1 MSNLNGI
8 SDVLFGNKFLVP
20 GYQRSYSWR
29 VSTEGKE
36 KEVNQFLADLKDFIK
51 DSKLSNYY
59 FGHFILKKQENGRFD
74 IVDGQQR
81 LTTITIFLSAA
92 LERVKG
98 FDLSNGIYGSL
109 VDRKFPFKLS
119 TVVYDDQLF
128 QDYVIE
134 GRKEAKNSVKTLSQK
149 RIVEAYDFFLKEL
162 QRISDG
168 DVHQLVAAVL
178 NADCS
183 SVIVENEAEAMRMF
197 VFENNRGKKLTNLD
211 NLKSKLIIRIS
222 DDTKLSEC
230 EKEDWFKIIIQRFEN
245 IYRSLSKFEDYLDED
260 NVLKYSLNI
269 YFNKFSATLD
279 NLYKEL
285 QGENGVDMVREF
297 TTRLQF
303 CCDILEKFFEEF
315 KTNVNLQYV
324 IKLSNEDNVLY
335 SFILKSRISG
345 LTFEDEKFLNLL
357 NALESM
363 FVRSII
369 TGTRAYLYSRL
380 SDVFSEFNPVK
391 VVDKINWMKKQRG
404 WYGYWND
411 EAFSNSLRGY
421 NIDRSTSKLL
431 LWKYENYLR
440 ELDQQSSY
448 GKLLFDDIKGPQLE
462 HIAPLTKPSEV
473 PQSGYGEYDEEFKRD
488 YLDSIGNHLLLSAHH
503 NGSIGN
509 SPFDEKRKSYSHL
522 YQQREVQEMT
532 KNGEYWYKKQIADR
546 KNKII
551 KFLLDNY

>member
-1 MSNLNGI
+1 MSNLNNI

-29 VSTEGKE
+29 VSTDGKE

-92 LERVKG
+92 LERIKG
-98 FDLSNGIYGSL
+98 FELSNGIYGAL
-109 VDRKFPFKLS
+109 VGLKFPFNLS

-149 RIVEAYDFFLKEL
+149 RIVAAYDFFLKEL
-162 QRISDG
+162 QKVSDEV
-168 DVHQLVAAVL
+168 VHELVAAVL
-178 NADCS
+178 NARCS
-183 SVIVENEAEAMRMF
+183 SVIVENEAEAMRIF
-197 VFENNRGKKLTNLD
+197 IFENNRGKKLTNLD

-222 DDTKLSEC
+222 DDTKWPEF
-230 EKEDWFKIIIQRFEN
+230 EKDELLKDIIQRFEN
-245 IYRSLSKFEDYLDED
+245 IYQSLSKFEDYLDED

-269 YFNKFSATLD
+269 YLNKLSANLD
-279 NLYKEL
+279 DLYKEL
-285 QGENGVDMVREF
+285 EGEDGIKTVREF
-297 TTRLQF
+297 TKALQS
-303 CCDILEKFFEEF
+303 CCDILKNFFEES
-315 KTNVNLQYV
+315 KTNADLQYV

-335 SFILKSRISG
+335 SFILKSLISG
-345 LTFEDEKFLNLL
+345 IAFNDEKFLNLL

-363 FVRSII
+363 FVRSRI
-369 TGTRAYLYSRL
+369 TGTRAYLEPRL

-391 VVDKINWMKKQRG
+391 AVDRINWMKKQNG
-404 WYGYWND
+404 WYGYWSD
-411 EAFSNSLRGY
+411 DAFFNSVGGY
-421 NIDRSTSKLL
+421 IDRYTSKLL

-440 ELDQQSSY
+440 ELDQNSSY

-462 HIAPLTKPSEV
+462 HIAPLTKPSEL
-473 PQSGYGEYDEEFKRD
+473 PESGYGEYDEEFKRD
-488 YLDSIGNHLLLSAHH
+488 YLDSIGNHLLLSGRH

-509 SPFDEKRKSYSHL
+509 RPFDEKRKSYSHL

-532 KNGEYWYKKQIADR
+532 KNGEPWYKKQIDDR

-551 KFLLDNY
+551 KFLLENY

>member
-1 MSNLNGI
+1 MSNLNSI
-8 SDVLFGNKFLVP
+8 SNVLFRNKFLVP

-29 VSTEGKE
+29 VSTDGKE

-81 LTTITIFLSAA
+81 LTTITIFLSAT
-92 LERVKG
+92 LERIKG
-98 FDLSNGIYGSL
+98 FDLSNGIYGAL
-109 VDRKFPFKLS
+109 VGLKFPFKLS

-149 RIVEAYDFFLKEL
+149 RIVAAYDFFLKEL
-162 QRISDG
+162 QKVSDEV
-168 DVHQLVAAVL
+168 VHKLVAAVL
-178 NADCS
+178 NARCS
-183 SVIVENEAEAMRMF
+183 SVIVENEAEAMRIF
-197 VFENNRGKKLTNLD
+197 IFENNRGKKLTNLD

-222 DDTKLSEC
+222 DDTKWPEF
-230 EKEDWFKIIIQRFEN
+230 EKDELLKDIIQRFEN
-245 IYRSLSKFEDYLDED
+245 IYQSLSKFEDYLDED

-269 YFNKFSATLD
+269 YLNKLSANLD
-279 NLYKEL
+279 DLYKEL
-285 QGENGVDMVREF
+285 EDEDGIETAREF
-297 TTRLQF
+297 TKALQS
-303 CCDILEKFFEEF
+303 CCDILKNFFEES
-315 KTNVNLQYV
+315 KTNADLQYV

-335 SFILKSRISG
+335 SFILKSLISG
-345 LTFEDEKFLNLL
+345 IAFNDEKFLNLL
-357 NALESM
+357 DALESM
-363 FVRSII
+363 FVRSRI
-369 TGTRAYLYSRL
+369 TGTRAYLEPRL

-391 VVDKINWMKKQRG
+391 AVDRINWMKKQSG

-411 EAFSNSLRGY
+411 DAFFNSVGGY
-421 NIDRSTSKLL
+421 IDRYTSKLL

-440 ELDQQSSY
+440 ELDQNSSY

-462 HIAPLTKPSEV
+462 HIAPLTKPSEL
-473 PQSGYGEYDEEFKRD
+473 PESGYGEYDEEFKRD
-488 YLDSIGNHLLLSAHH
+488 YLDSIGNHLLLSGRH

-509 SPFDEKRKSYSHL
+509 RPFDEKRKSYSHL

-532 KNGEYWYKKQIADR
+532 KNGEPWYKKQIDDR

-551 KFLLDNY
+551 KFLLDSY

>member
-1 MSNLNGI
+1 MSNLNSI

-29 VSTEGKE
+29 VSTEGKD
-36 KEVNQFLADLKDFIK
+36 KEVNQFLSDLKDFTK

-59 FGHFILKKQENGRFD
+59 FGHFILKKQENGKFE

-98 FDLSNGIYGSL
+98 FDLSNGSYGAL
-109 VDRKFPFKLS
+109 VDLKFPFKLS
-119 TVVYDDQLF
+119 TAVYDDQLF

-134 GRKEAKNSVKTLSQK
+134 GRKEAKNSVKTLSEK

-162 QRISDG
+162 QKISDEA
-168 DVHQLVAAVL
+168 VHQLVAAVL

-183 SVIVENEAEAMRMF
+183 SVIVESEAEAMRIF

-222 DDTKLSEC
+222 DDAKLPEC
-230 EKEDWFKIIIQRFEN
+230 EKEELFKVIIQRFET
-245 IYRSLSKFEDYLDED
+245 IYRSLSKIEGYLDED
-260 NVLKYSLNI
+260 NLLKYSLNI
-269 YFNKFSATLD
+269 YFNKFSASLD

-285 QGENGVDMVREF
+285 QGEKGIKTVSEF
-297 TTRLQF
+297 TSRLQF
-303 CCDILEKFFEEF
+303 CCEILEKFFEEF

-324 IKLSNEDNVLY
+324 VKLSNEDNVLY

-369 TGTRAYLYSRL
+369 TGTRAYLNSRL
-380 SDVFSEFNPVK
+380 SDVFSEFDPVK

-404 WYGYWND
+404 WYGYWSD
-411 EAFSNSLRGY
+411 DAFSKSLGGY
-421 NIDRSTSKLL
+421 INRSTSKLL

-440 ELDQQSSY
+440 ELDQSSSY
-448 GKLLFDDIKGPQLE
+448 GKLFFDDIKGPQLE
-462 HIAPLTKPSEV
+462 HIAPITKPSEILA
-473 PQSGYGEYDEEFKRD
+473 SGYGDYDEDFKKN
-488 YLDSIGNHLLLSAHH
+488 YLDSIGNHLLLSARH

-509 SPFDEKRKSYSHL
+509 KPFDEKRKSYSHL
-522 YQQREVQEMT
+522 YQQREIQEMT
-532 KNGEYWYKKQIADR
+532 KNGEFWYKKQILYR

-551 KFLLDNY
+551 KFLLDIY

>member
-1 MSNLNGI
+1 MSNLNSI

-29 VSTEGKE
+29 VSTDGKE
-36 KEVNQFLADLKDFIK
+36 KEVNQFLSDLKDFIK

-92 LERVKG
+92 LERIKG
-98 FDLSNGIYGSL
+98 FDLSNGIYGAL
-109 VDRKFPFKLS
+109 VGLKFPFKLL

-134 GRKEAKNSVKTLSQK
+134 GRKETKNSVKTLSQK
-149 RIVEAYDFFLKEL
+149 RIVAAYDFFLKEL
-162 QRISDG
+162 QKVSDEV
-168 DVHQLVAAVL
+168 VHKLVAAVL
-178 NADCS
+178 NARCS
-183 SVIVENEAEAMRMF
+183 SVIVENEAEAMRIF
-197 VFENNRGKKLTNLD
+197 IFENNRGKKLTNLD

-222 DDTKLSEC
+222 DDTKWSEF
-230 EKEDWFKIIIQRFEN
+230 EKDELLKDIIQRFEN
-245 IYRSLSKFEDYLDED
+245 IYQSLSKFEDYLDED
-260 NVLKYSLNI
+260 NVLKYSLNV
-269 YFNKFSATLD
+269 YLNKLSANLD
-279 NLYKEL
+279 DLYKEL
-285 QGENGVDMVREF
+285 EGEDGIETVREF
-297 TTRLQF
+297 TKALQS
-303 CCDILEKFFEEF
+303 CCDILKNFFEES
-315 KTNVNLQYV
+315 KTNADLQYV

-335 SFILKSRISG
+335 SFILKSLISG
-345 LTFEDEKFLNLL
+345 IAFNDEKFLNLL

-363 FVRSII
+363 FVRSRI
-369 TGTRAYLYSRL
+369 TGTRAYLESRL
-380 SDVFSEFNPVK
+380 SDVFSEFDLVK
-391 VVDKINWMKKQRG
+391 VVDKINWMKKQNG

-411 EAFSNSLRGY
+411 DAFFNSVGGY
-421 NIDRSTSKLL
+421 IDRYTSKLL

-440 ELDQQSSY
+440 ELDQNSSY

-462 HIAPLTKPSEV
+462 HIAPITKPSEILA
-473 PQSGYGEYDEEFKRD
+473 SGYGEYDEDFKKNF
-488 YLDSIGNHLLLSAHH
+488 LDSIGNHLLLSGRH

-509 SPFDEKRKSYSHL
+509 RPFDEKRKSYSHL

-532 KNGEYWYKKQIADR
+532 KNGESWYKKQIAER

-551 KFLLDNY
+551 KFLLDIY

>member
-1 MSNLNGI
+1 MSNLNSI

-29 VSTEGKE
+29 VSTDGKE

-92 LERVKG
+92 LERIKG
-98 FDLSNGIYGSL
+98 FELSNGIYGAL
-109 VDRKFPFKLS
+109 VGLKFPFNLS

-149 RIVEAYDFFLKEL
+149 RIVAAYDFFLKEL
-162 QRISDG
+162 QKVSDEV
-168 DVHQLVAAVL
+168 VHELVAAVL
-178 NADCS
+178 NARCS
-183 SVIVENEAEAMRMF
+183 SVIVENEAEAMRIF
-197 VFENNRGKKLTNLD
+197 IFENNRGKKLTNLD

-222 DDTKLSEC
+222 DDTKWPEF
-230 EKEDWFKIIIQRFEN
+230 EKDELLKDIIQRFEN
-245 IYRSLSKFEDYLDED
+245 IYQSLSKFEDYLDED

-269 YFNKFSATLD
+269 YLNKLSANLD
-279 NLYKEL
+279 DLYKEL
-285 QGENGVDMVREF
+285 EGEDGIKTVREF
-297 TTRLQF
+297 TKALQS
-303 CCDILEKFFEEF
+303 CCDILKNFFEES
-315 KTNVNLQYV
+315 KTNADLQYV

-335 SFILKSRISG
+335 SFILKSLISG
-345 LTFEDEKFLNLL
+345 IAFNDEKFLNLL

-363 FVRSII
+363 FVRSRI
-369 TGTRAYLYSRL
+369 TGTRAYLEPRL

-391 VVDKINWMKKQRG
+391 AVDRINWMKKQNG
-404 WYGYWND
+404 WYGYWSD
-411 EAFSNSLRGY
+411 DAFFNSVGGY
-421 NIDRSTSKLL
+421 IDRYTSKLL

-440 ELDQQSSY
+440 ELDQNSSY

-462 HIAPLTKPSEV
+462 HIAPLTKPSEL
-473 PQSGYGEYDEEFKRD
+473 PESGYGEYDEEFRRD
-488 YLDSIGNHLLLSAHH
+488 YLDSIGNHLLLSGRH

-509 SPFDEKRKSYSHL
+509 RPFDEKRKSYSHL

-532 KNGEYWYKKQIADR
+532 KNGEPWYKKQIDDR

-551 KFLLDNY
+551 KFLLENY

>member
-1 MSNLNGI
+1 MSNLNSI

-29 VSTEGKE
+29 VSTEGKD
-36 KEVNQFLADLKDFIK
+36 KEVNQFLSDLKDFTK

-59 FGHFILKKQENGRFD
+59 FGHFILKKQENGKFE

-98 FDLSNGIYGSL
+98 FDLSNGSYGAL
-109 VDRKFPFKLS
+109 VDLKFPFKLS
-119 TVVYDDQLF
+119 TAVYDDQLF

-162 QRISDG
+162 QKISDEA
-168 DVHQLVAAVL
+168 VHQLVAAVL

-183 SVIVENEAEAMRMF
+183 SVIVESEAEAMRIF

-222 DDTKLSEC
+222 DDAKLPEC
-230 EKEDWFKIIIQRFEN
+230 EKEELFKVIIQRFET
-245 IYRSLSKFEDYLDED
+245 IYRSLSKIEVYLDED
-260 NVLKYSLNI
+260 NLLKYSLNI
-269 YFNKFSATLD
+269 YFNKFSASLD

-285 QGENGVDMVREF
+285 QGEKGIKTVSEF
-297 TTRLQF
+297 TSRLQF
-303 CCDILEKFFEEF
+303 CCEILEKFFEEF

-324 IKLSNEDNVLY
+324 VKLSNEDNVLY

-369 TGTRAYLYSRL
+369 TGTRAYLNSRL
-380 SDVFSEFNPVK
+380 SDVFSEFDPVK

-404 WYGYWND
+404 WYGYWSD
-411 EAFSNSLRGY
+411 DAFSKSLGGY
-421 NIDRSTSKLL
+421 INRSTSKLL

-440 ELDQQSSY
+440 ELDQSSSY
-448 GKLLFDDIKGPQLE
+448 GKLFFDDIKGPQLE
-462 HIAPLTKPSEV
+462 HIAPITKPSEILA
-473 PQSGYGEYDEEFKRD
+473 SGYGDYDEDFKKN
-488 YLDSIGNHLLLSAHH
+488 YLDSIGNHLLLSARH

-509 SPFDEKRKSYSHL
+509 KPFDEKRKSYSHL
-522 YQQREVQEMT
+522 YQQREIQEMT
-532 KNGEYWYKKQIADR
+532 KNGEFWYKKQILYR

-551 KFLLDNY
+551 KFLLDIY

>member
-1 MSNLNGI
+1 MSNLNSI

-29 VSTEGKE
+29 VSTEGKD
-36 KEVNQFLADLKDFIK
+36 KEVNQFLSDLKDFTK

-59 FGHFILKKQENGRFD
+59 FGHFILKKQENGKFE

-98 FDLSNGIYGSL
+98 FDLSNGSYGAL
-109 VDRKFPFKLS
+109 VDLKFPFKLS
-119 TVVYDDQLF
+119 TAVYDDQLF

-162 QRISDG
+162 QKISDEA
-168 DVHQLVAAVL
+168 VHQLVAAVL

-183 SVIVENEAEAMRMF
+183 SVIVESEAEAMRIF

-222 DDTKLSEC
+222 DDAKLPEC
-230 EKEDWFKIIIQRFEN
+230 EKEELFKVIIQRFET
-245 IYRSLSKFEDYLDED
+245 IYRSLSKIEGYLDED
-260 NVLKYSLNI
+260 NLLKYSLNI
-269 YFNKFSATLD
+269 YFNKFSASLD

-285 QGENGVDMVREF
+285 QGEKGIKTVSEF
-297 TTRLQF
+297 TSRLQF
-303 CCDILEKFFEEF
+303 CCEILEKFFEEF

-324 IKLSNEDNVLY
+324 VKLSNEDNVLY

-369 TGTRAYLYSRL
+369 TGTRTYLNSRL
-380 SDVFSEFNPVK
+380 SDVFSEFDPVK

-404 WYGYWND
+404 WYGYWSD
-411 EAFSNSLRGY
+411 DAFSKSLGGY
-421 NIDRSTSKLL
+421 INRSTSKLL

-440 ELDQQSSY
+440 ELDQSSSY
-448 GKLLFDDIKGPQLE
+448 GKLFFDDIKGPQLE
-462 HIAPLTKPSEV
+462 HIAPITKPSEILA
-473 PQSGYGEYDEEFKRD
+473 SGYGDYDEDFKKN
-488 YLDSIGNHLLLSAHH
+488 YLDSIGNHLLLSARH

-509 SPFDEKRKSYSHL
+509 KPFDEKRKSYSHL
-522 YQQREVQEMT
+522 YQQREIQEMT
-532 KNGEYWYKKQIADR
+532 KNGEFWYKKQILYR

-551 KFLLDNY
+551 KFLLDIY

>member
-1 MSNLNGI
+1 MSNLNSI

-29 VSTEGKE
+29 VSTDGKE
-36 KEVNQFLADLKDFIK
+36 KEVNQFLSDLKDFIK

-92 LERVKG
+92 LERIKG
-98 FDLSNGIYGSL
+98 FDLSNGIYGAL
-109 VDRKFPFKLS
+109 VGLKFPFKLL

-134 GRKEAKNSVKTLSQK
+134 GRKETKNSVKTLSQK
-149 RIVEAYDFFLKEL
+149 RIVAAYDFFLKEL
-162 QRISDG
+162 QKVSDEV
-168 DVHQLVAAVL
+168 VHKLVAAVL
-178 NADCS
+178 NARCS
-183 SVIVENEAEAMRMF
+183 SVIVENEAEAMRIF
-197 VFENNRGKKLTNLD
+197 IFENNRGKKLTNLD

-222 DDTKLSEC
+222 DDTKWSEF
-230 EKEDWFKIIIQRFEN
+230 EKDELLKDIIQRFEN
-245 IYRSLSKFEDYLDED
+245 IYQSLSKFEDYLDED

-269 YFNKFSATLD
+269 YLNKLSANLD
-279 NLYKEL
+279 DLYKEL
-285 QGENGVDMVREF
+285 EGEDGIETVREF
-297 TTRLQF
+297 TKALQS
-303 CCDILEKFFEEF
+303 CCDILKNFLEES
-315 KTNVNLQYV
+315 KTNADLQYV

-335 SFILKSRISG
+335 SFILKSLISG
-345 LTFEDEKFLNLL
+345 IAFNDEKFLNLL

-363 FVRSII
+363 FVRSRI
-369 TGTRAYLYSRL
+369 TGTRAYLESRL
-380 SDVFSEFNPVK
+380 SDVFSEFDLVK
-391 VVDKINWMKKQRG
+391 VVDKINWMKKQNG

-411 EAFSNSLRGY
+411 DAFFNSVGGY
-421 NIDRSTSKLL
+421 IDRYTSKLL

-440 ELDQQSSY
+440 ELDQNSSY

-462 HIAPLTKPSEV
+462 HIAPITKPSEILA
-473 PQSGYGEYDEEFKRD
+473 SGYGEYDEDFKKNF
-488 YLDSIGNHLLLSAHH
+488 LDSIGNHLLLSGRH

-509 SPFDEKRKSYSHL
+509 RPFDEKRKSYSHL

-532 KNGEYWYKKQIADR
+532 KNGESWYKKQIAER

-551 KFLLDNY
+551 KFLLDIY

>member
-1 MSNLNGI
+1 MSNLNSI

-29 VSTEGKE
+29 VSTDGKE
-36 KEVNQFLADLKDFIK
+36 KEVNQFLSDLKDFIK

-92 LERVKG
+92 LERIKG
-98 FDLSNGIYGSL
+98 FDLSNGIYGAL
-109 VDRKFPFKLS
+109 VGLKFPFKLL

-134 GRKEAKNSVKTLSQK
+134 GRKETKNSVKTLSQK
-149 RIVEAYDFFLKEL
+149 RIVAAYDFFLKEL
-162 QRISDG
+162 QKVSDEV
-168 DVHQLVAAVL
+168 VHKLVAAVL
-178 NADCS
+178 NARCS
-183 SVIVENEAEAMRMF
+183 SVIVENEAEAMRIF
-197 VFENNRGKKLTNLD
+197 IFENNRGKKLTNLD

-222 DDTKLSEC
+222 DDTKWSEF
-230 EKEDWFKIIIQRFEN
+230 EKDELLKDIIQRFEN
-245 IYRSLSKFEDYLDED
+245 IYQSLSKFEDYLDED

-269 YFNKFSATLD
+269 YLNKLSANLD
-279 NLYKEL
+279 DLYKEL
-285 QGENGVDMVREF
+285 EGEDGIETVREF
-297 TTRLQF
+297 TKALQS
-303 CCDILEKFFEEF
+303 CCDILKNFFEES
-315 KTNVNLQYV
+315 KTNADLQYV

-335 SFILKSRISG
+335 SFILKSLISG
-345 LTFEDEKFLNLL
+345 IAFNDEKFLNLL

-363 FVRSII
+363 FVRSRI
-369 TGTRAYLYSRL
+369 TGTRAYLESRL
-380 SDVFSEFNPVK
+380 SDVFSEFDLVK
-391 VVDKINWMKKQRG
+391 VVDKINWMKKQNG

-411 EAFSNSLRGY
+411 DAFFNSVGGY
-421 NIDRSTSKLL
+421 IDRYTSKLL

-440 ELDQQSSY
+440 ELDQNSSY

-462 HIAPLTKPSEV
+462 HIAPITKPSEILA
-473 PQSGYGEYDEEFKRD
+473 SGYGEYDEDFKKNF
-488 YLDSIGNHLLLSAHH
+488 LDSIGNHLLLSGRH

-509 SPFDEKRKSYSHL
+509 RPFDEKRKSYSHL

-532 KNGEYWYKKQIADR
+532 KNGESWYKKQIAER

-551 KFLLDNY
+551 KFLLDIY

>member
-1 MSNLNGI
+1 MSNLNSI

-29 VSTEGKE
+29 VSTEGKD
-36 KEVNQFLADLKDFIK
+36 KEVNQFLSDLKDFTK

-59 FGHFILKKQENGRFD
+59 FGHFILKKQENGKFE

-98 FDLSNGIYGSL
+98 FDLSNGSYGAL
-109 VDRKFPFKLS
+109 VDLKFPFKLS
-119 TVVYDDQLF
+119 TAVYDDQLF

-162 QRISDG
+162 QKISDEA
-168 DVHQLVAAVL
+168 VHQLVAAVL

-183 SVIVENEAEAMRMF
+183 SVIVESEAEAMRIF

-222 DDTKLSEC
+222 DDAKLPEC
-230 EKEDWFKIIIQRFEN
+230 EKEELFKVIIQRFET
-245 IYRSLSKFEDYLDED
+245 IYRSLSKIEGYLDED
-260 NVLKYSLNI
+260 NLLKYSLNI
-269 YFNKFSATLD
+269 YFNKFSASLD

-285 QGENGVDMVREF
+285 QGEKGIKTVSEF
-297 TTRLQF
+297 TSRLQF
-303 CCDILEKFFEEF
+303 CCEILEKFFEEF

-324 IKLSNEDNVLY
+324 VKLSNEDNVLY

-345 LTFEDEKFLNLL
+345 HTFEDEKFLNLL

-369 TGTRAYLYSRL
+369 TGTRAYLNSRL
-380 SDVFSEFNPVK
+380 SDVFSEFDPVK

-404 WYGYWND
+404 WYGYWSD
-411 EAFSNSLRGY
+411 DAFSKSLGGY
-421 NIDRSTSKLL
+421 INRSTSKLL

-440 ELDQQSSY
+440 ELDQSSSY
-448 GKLLFDDIKGPQLE
+448 GKLFFDDIKGPQLE
-462 HIAPLTKPSEV
+462 HIAPITKPSEILA
-473 PQSGYGEYDEEFKRD
+473 SGYGDYDEDFKKN
-488 YLDSIGNHLLLSAHH
+488 YLDSIGNHLLLSARH

-509 SPFDEKRKSYSHL
+509 KPFDEKRKSYSHL
-522 YQQREVQEMT
+522 YQQREIQEMT
-532 KNGEYWYKKQIADR
+532 KNGEFWYKKQILYR

-551 KFLLDNY
+551 KFLLDIY

>member
-1 MSNLNGI
+1 MSNLNSI

-29 VSTEGKE
+29 VSTEGKD
-36 KEVNQFLADLKDFIK
+36 KEVNQFLSDLKDFTK

-59 FGHFILKKQENGRFD
+59 FGHFILKKQENGKFE

-98 FDLSNGIYGSL
+98 FDLSNGSYGAL
-109 VDRKFPFKLS
+109 VDLKFPFKLS
-119 TVVYDDQLF
+119 TAVYDDQLF

-162 QRISDG
+162 QKISDEA
-168 DVHQLVAAVL
+168 VHQLVAAVL

-183 SVIVENEAEAMRMF
+183 SVIVESEAEAMRIF

-222 DDTKLSEC
+222 DDAKLPEC
-230 EKEDWFKIIIQRFEN
+230 EKEELFKVIIQRFET
-245 IYRSLSKFEDYLDED
+245 IYRSLSKIEGYLDED
-260 NVLKYSLNI
+260 NLLKYSLNI
-269 YFNKFSATLD
+269 YFNKFSASLD

-285 QGENGVDMVREF
+285 QGEKGIKTVSEF
-297 TTRLQF
+297 TSRLQF
-303 CCDILEKFFEEF
+303 CCEILEKFFEEF

-324 IKLSNEDNVLY
+324 VKLSNEDNVLY

-369 TGTRAYLYSRL
+369 TGTRAYLNSRL
-380 SDVFSEFNPVK
+380 SDVFSEFDPVK

-404 WYGYWND
+404 WYGYWSD
-411 EAFSNSLRGY
+411 DAFSKSLGGY
-421 NIDRSTSKLL
+421 INRSTSKLL

-440 ELDQQSSY
+440 ELDQSSSY
-448 GKLLFDDIKGPQLE
+448 GKLFFDDIKGPQLE
-462 HIAPLTKPSEV
+462 HIAPITKPSEILA
-473 PQSGYGEYDEEFKRD
+473 SGYGDYDEDFK
-488 YLDSIGNHLLLSAHH
+488 
-503 NGSIGN
+503 
-509 SPFDEKRKSYSHL
+509 
-522 YQQREVQEMT
+522 
-532 KNGEYWYKKQIADR
+532 
-546 KNKII
+546 KII
-551 KFLLDNY
+551 

>member
-1 MSNLNGI
+1 MSNLNSI

-29 VSTEGKE
+29 VSTDGKE

-92 LERVKG
+92 LERIKG
-98 FDLSNGIYGSL
+98 FELSNGIYGAL
-109 VDRKFPFKLS
+109 VGLKFPFNLS

-149 RIVEAYDFFLKEL
+149 RIVAAYDFFLKEL
-162 QRISDG
+162 QKVSDEV
-168 DVHQLVAAVL
+168 VHELVAAVL
-178 NADCS
+178 NARCS
-183 SVIVENEAEAMRMF
+183 SVIVENEAEAMRIF
-197 VFENNRGKKLTNLD
+197 IFENNRGKKLTNLD

-222 DDTKLSEC
+222 DDTKWPEF
-230 EKEDWFKIIIQRFEN
+230 EKDELLKDIIQRFEN
-245 IYRSLSKFEDYLDED
+245 IYQSLSKFEDYLDED

-269 YFNKFSATLD
+269 YLNKLSANLD
-279 NLYKEL
+279 DLYKEL
-285 QGENGVDMVREF
+285 EGEDGIKTVREF
-297 TTRLQF
+297 TKALQS
-303 CCDILEKFFEEF
+303 CCDILKNFFEES
-315 KTNVNLQYV
+315 KTNADLQYV

-335 SFILKSRISG
+335 SFILKSLISG
-345 LTFEDEKFLNLL
+345 IAFNDEKFLNLL

-363 FVRSII
+363 FVRSRI
-369 TGTRAYLYSRL
+369 TGTRAYLEPRL

-391 VVDKINWMKKQRG
+391 AVDRINWMKKQNG
-404 WYGYWND
+404 WYGYWSD
-411 EAFSNSLRGY
+411 DAFFNSVGGY
-421 NIDRSTSKLL
+421 IDRYTSKLL

-440 ELDQQSSY
+440 ELDQNSSY

-462 HIAPLTKPSEV
+462 HIAPLTKPSEL
-473 PQSGYGEYDEEFKRD
+473 PESGYGEYDEEFKRD
-488 YLDSIGNHLLLSAHH
+488 YLDSIGNHLLLSGRH

-509 SPFDEKRKSYSHL
+509 RPFDEKRKSYSHL

-532 KNGEYWYKKQIADR
+532 KNGEPWYKKQIDDR

-551 KFLLDNY
+551 KFLLENY

>member
-1 MSNLNGI
+1 MSNLNSI

-29 VSTEGKE
+29 VSTDGKE
-36 KEVNQFLADLKDFIK
+36 KEVNQFLSDLKDFIK

-92 LERVKG
+92 LERIKG
-98 FDLSNGIYGSL
+98 FDLSNGIYGAL
-109 VDRKFPFKLS
+109 VGLKFPFKLL

-134 GRKEAKNSVKTLSQK
+134 GRKETKNSVKTLSQK
-149 RIVEAYDFFLKEL
+149 RIVAAYDFFLKEL
-162 QRISDG
+162 QKVSDEV
-168 DVHQLVAAVL
+168 VHKLVAAVL
-178 NADCS
+178 NARCS
-183 SVIVENEAEAMRMF
+183 SVIVENEAEAMRIF
-197 VFENNRGKKLTNLD
+197 IFENNRGKKLTNLD

-222 DDTKLSEC
+222 DDTKWSEF
-230 EKEDWFKIIIQRFEN
+230 EKDELLKDIIQRFEN
-245 IYRSLSKFEDYLDED
+245 IYQSLSKFEDYLDED

-269 YFNKFSATLD
+269 YLNKLSANLD
-279 NLYKEL
+279 DLYKEL
-285 QGENGVDMVREF
+285 EGEDGIETVREF
-297 TTRLQF
+297 TKALQS
-303 CCDILEKFFEEF
+303 CCDILKNFFEES
-315 KTNVNLQYV
+315 KTNADLQYV

-335 SFILKSRISG
+335 SFILKSLISG
-345 LTFEDEKFLNLL
+345 IAFNDEKFLNLL

-363 FVRSII
+363 FVRSRI
-369 TGTRAYLYSRL
+369 TGTRAYLESRL
-380 SDVFSEFNPVK
+380 SDVFSEFDLVK
-391 VVDKINWMKKQRG
+391 VVDKINWMKKQNG

-411 EAFSNSLRGY
+411 DAFFSSVGGY
-421 NIDRSTSKLL
+421 IDRYTSKLL

-440 ELDQQSSY
+440 ELDQNSSY

-462 HIAPLTKPSEV
+462 HIAPITKPSEILA
-473 PQSGYGEYDEEFKRD
+473 SGYGEYDEDFKKNF
-488 YLDSIGNHLLLSAHH
+488 LDSIGNHLLLSGRH

-509 SPFDEKRKSYSHL
+509 RPFDEKRKSYSHL

-532 KNGEYWYKKQIADR
+532 KNGESWYKKQIAER

-551 KFLLDNY
+551 KFLLDIY

>member
-1 MSNLNGI
+1 MSNLNSI

-29 VSTEGKE
+29 VSTDGKE
-36 KEVNQFLADLKDFIK
+36 KEVNQFLSDLKDFTK

-59 FGHFILKKQENGRFD
+59 FGHFILKKQENGKFD

-98 FDLSNGIYGSL
+98 FDLSNGSYGAL
-109 VDRKFPFKLS
+109 VDLKFPFKLS
-119 TVVYDDQLF
+119 TAVYDDQLF

-162 QRISDG
+162 QKISDG
-168 DVHQLVAAVL
+168 AVHQLVAAVL

-183 SVIVENEAEAMRMF
+183 SVIVESEAEAMRIF

-211 NLKSKLIIRIS
+211 NLKSKLIITIS
-222 DDTKLSEC
+222 DDAKLPEC
-230 EKEDWFKIIIQRFEN
+230 EKEEWFKVIIQRFES
-245 IYRSLSKFEDYLDED
+245 IYRSLSKIEGYLDED

-269 YFNKFSATLD
+269 YFNKFSASLD

-285 QGENGVDMVREF
+285 QGEKGIKTVCEL
-297 TTRLQF
+297 TSRLQF

-324 IKLSNEDNVLY
+324 VKLSNEDNVLY

-345 LTFEDEKFLNLL
+345 LTFDDEKFLNLL

-369 TGTRAYLYSRL
+369 TGTRAYLNSRL
-380 SDVFSEFNPVK
+380 SDVFSEFDPVK

-404 WYGYWND
+404 WYGYWSD
-411 EAFSNSLRGY
+411 DAFSKSLGGY
-421 NIDRSTSKLL
+421 INRSTSKLL

-440 ELDQQSSY
+440 ELDQNSSY
-448 GKLLFDDIKGPQLE
+448 GKLFFDDIKGPQLE
-462 HIAPLTKPSEV
+462 HIAPITKPSEILA
-473 PQSGYGEYDEEFKRD
+473 SGYGDYDEDFKKN
-488 YLDSIGNHLLLSAHH
+488 YLDSIGNHLLLSARH

-509 SPFDEKRKSYSHL
+509 KPFDEKRKSYSHL
-522 YQQREVQEMT
+522 FQQREVQEMA
-532 KNGEYWYKKQIADR
+532 KNGEPWYKKQIDDR

-551 KFLLDNY
+551 KFLLENY

>member
-1 MSNLNGI
+1 MSNLNSI

-29 VSTEGKE
+29 VSTDGKE

-92 LERVKG
+92 LERIKG
-98 FDLSNGIYGSL
+98 FDLSNGIYGAL
-109 VDRKFPFKLS
+109 VGLKFPFNLS

-149 RIVEAYDFFLKEL
+149 RIVAGYDFFLKEL
-162 QRISDG
+162 QKVSDEV
-168 DVHQLVAAVL
+168 VHKLVAAVL
-178 NADCS
+178 NARCS
-183 SVIVENEAEAMRMF
+183 SVIVENEAEAMRIF
-197 VFENNRGKKLTNLD
+197 IFENNRGKKLTNLD

-222 DDTKLSEC
+222 DDTKWPESEKD
-230 EKEDWFKIIIQRFEN
+230 ELLKDIIQRFEN
-245 IYRSLSKFEDYLDED
+245 IYQSLSKFEDYLDED

-269 YFNKFSATLD
+269 YLNKLSANLD
-279 NLYKEL
+279 DLYKEL
-285 QGENGVDMVREF
+285 EGEDGIKTVREF
-297 TTRLQF
+297 TKALQS
-303 CCDILEKFFEEF
+303 CCDILKNLFEES
-315 KTNVNLQYV
+315 KTNADLQYV

-335 SFILKSRISG
+335 SFILKSLISG
-345 LTFEDEKFLNLL
+345 IAFNDEKFLNLL

-363 FVRSII
+363 FVRSRI
-369 TGTRAYLYSRL
+369 TGTRAYLEPRL

-391 VVDKINWMKKQRG
+391 AVDRINWMKKQNG
-404 WYGYWND
+404 WYGYWSD
-411 EAFSNSLRGY
+411 DAFFNSVGGY
-421 NIDRSTSKLL
+421 IDRYTSKLL

-440 ELDQQSSY
+440 ELDQNSSY

-462 HIAPLTKPSEV
+462 HIAPITNPSEV
-473 PQSGYGEYDEEFKRD
+473 PESGYGEYDEDFKKE

-509 SPFDEKRKSYSHL
+509 RPFDEKRKSYSHL

-532 KNGEYWYKKQIADR
+532 KNGESWYKKQIADR

-551 KFLLDNY
+551 KFLLETY

>member
-1 MSNLNGI
+1 MSNLNSI

-29 VSTEGKE
+29 VSTDGKE

-92 LERVKG
+92 LERIKG
-98 FDLSNGIYGSL
+98 FDLSNGIYGAL
-109 VDRKFPFKLS
+109 VGLKFPFNLS

-149 RIVEAYDFFLKEL
+149 RIVAAYDFFLKEL
-162 QRISDG
+162 QKVSDEV
-168 DVHQLVAAVL
+168 VHKLVAAVL
-178 NADCS
+178 NARCS
-183 SVIVENEAEAMRMF
+183 SVIVENEAEAMRIF
-197 VFENNRGKKLTNLD
+197 IFENNRGKKLTNLD

-222 DDTKLSEC
+222 DDTKWPESEKD
-230 EKEDWFKIIIQRFEN
+230 ELLKDIIQRFEN
-245 IYRSLSKFEDYLDED
+245 IYQSLSKFEDYLDED

-269 YFNKFSATLD
+269 YLNKLSANLD
-279 NLYKEL
+279 DLYKEL
-285 QGENGVDMVREF
+285 EGEDGIKTVREF
-297 TTRLQF
+297 TKALQS
-303 CCDILEKFFEEF
+303 CCDILKNLFEES
-315 KTNVNLQYV
+315 KTNADLQYV

-335 SFILKSRISG
+335 SFILKSLISG
-345 LTFEDEKFLNLL
+345 IAFNDEKFLNLL

-363 FVRSII
+363 FVRSRI
-369 TGTRAYLYSRL
+369 TGTRAYLEPRL

-391 VVDKINWMKKQRG
+391 AVDRINWMKKQNG
-404 WYGYWND
+404 WYGYWSD
-411 EAFSNSLRGY
+411 DAFFNSVGGY
-421 NIDRSTSKLL
+421 IDRYTSKLL

-440 ELDQQSSY
+440 ELDQNSSY

-462 HIAPLTKPSEV
+462 HIAPITNPSEV
-473 PQSGYGEYDEEFKRD
+473 PESGYGEYDEDFKKE

-509 SPFDEKRKSYSHL
+509 RPFDEKRKSYSHL

-532 KNGEYWYKKQIADR
+532 KNGESWYKKQIADR

-551 KFLLDNY
+551 KFLLETY

>member
-1 MSNLNGI
+1 M
-8 SDVLFGNKFLVP
+8 
-20 GYQRSYSWR
+20 
-29 VSTEGKE
+29 
-36 KEVNQFLADLKDFIK
+36 ADLKDFIK

-92 LERVKG
+92 LERIKG
-98 FDLSNGIYGSL
+98 FDLSNGIYGAL
-109 VDRKFPFKLS
+109 VGLKFPFNLS

-149 RIVEAYDFFLKEL
+149 RIVAAYDFFLKEL
-162 QRISDG
+162 QKVSDEV
-168 DVHQLVAAVL
+168 VHKLVAAVL
-178 NADCS
+178 NARCS
-183 SVIVENEAEAMRMF
+183 SVIVENEAEAMRIF
-197 VFENNRGKKLTNLD
+197 IFENNRGKKLTNLD

-222 DDTKLSEC
+222 DDTKWPESEKD
-230 EKEDWFKIIIQRFEN
+230 ELLKDIIQRFEN
-245 IYRSLSKFEDYLDED
+245 IYQSLSKFEDYLDED

-269 YFNKFSATLD
+269 YLNKLSANLD
-279 NLYKEL
+279 DLYKEL
-285 QGENGVDMVREF
+285 EGEDGIKTVREF
-297 TTRLQF
+297 TKALQS
-303 CCDILEKFFEEF
+303 CCDILKNLFEES
-315 KTNVNLQYV
+315 KTNADLQYV

-335 SFILKSRISG
+335 SFILKSLISG
-345 LTFEDEKFLNLL
+345 IAFNDEKFLNLL

-363 FVRSII
+363 FVRSRI
-369 TGTRAYLYSRL
+369 TGTRAYLEPRL

-391 VVDKINWMKKQRG
+391 AVDRINWMKKQNG
-404 WYGYWND
+404 WYGYWSD
-411 EAFSNSLRGY
+411 DAFFNSVGGY
-421 NIDRSTSKLL
+421 IDRYTSKLL

-440 ELDQQSSY
+440 ELDQNSSY

-462 HIAPLTKPSEV
+462 HIAPITKPSEILA
-473 PQSGYGEYDEEFKRD
+473 SGYGEYDEDFKKN
-488 YLDSIGNHLLLSAHH
+488 YLDSIGNHLLLSGRH

-509 SPFDEKRKSYSHL
+509 RPFNEKRKSYSHL

-532 KNGEYWYKKQIADR
+532 KNGESWYKKQIADR

-551 KFLLDNY
+551 QFLLDSY

>member
-1 MSNLNGI
+1 MSNLNSI

-29 VSTEGKE
+29 VSTEGKD
-36 KEVNQFLADLKDFIK
+36 KEVNQFLSDLKDFTK

-59 FGHFILKKQENGRFD
+59 FGHFILKKQENGKFE
-74 IVDGQQR
+74 IVDSQQR

-98 FDLSNGIYGSL
+98 FDLSNGSYGAL
-109 VDRKFPFKLS
+109 VDLKFPFKLS
-119 TVVYDDQLF
+119 TAVYDDQLF

-162 QRISDG
+162 QKISDEA
-168 DVHQLVAAVL
+168 VHQLVAAVL

-183 SVIVENEAEAMRMF
+183 SVIVESEAEAMRIF

-222 DDTKLSEC
+222 DDAKLPEC
-230 EKEDWFKIIIQRFEN
+230 EKEELFKVIIQRFET
-245 IYRSLSKFEDYLDED
+245 IYRSLSKIEGYLDED
-260 NVLKYSLNI
+260 NLLKYSLNI
-269 YFNKFSATLD
+269 YFNKFSASLD

-285 QGENGVDMVREF
+285 QGEKGIKTVSEF
-297 TTRLQF
+297 TSRLQF
-303 CCDILEKFFEEF
+303 CCEILEKFFEEF

-324 IKLSNEDNVLY
+324 VKLSNEDNVLY

-369 TGTRAYLYSRL
+369 TGTRAYLNSRL
-380 SDVFSEFNPVK
+380 SDVFSEFDPVK

-404 WYGYWND
+404 WYGYWSD
-411 EAFSNSLRGY
+411 DAFSKSLGGY
-421 NIDRSTSKLL
+421 INRSTSKLL

-440 ELDQQSSY
+440 ELDQSSSY
-448 GKLLFDDIKGPQLE
+448 GKLFFDDIKGPQLE
-462 HIAPLTKPSEV
+462 HIAPITKPSEILA
-473 PQSGYGEYDEEFKRD
+473 SGYGDYDEDFKKN
-488 YLDSIGNHLLLSAHH
+488 YLDSIGNHLLLSARH

-509 SPFDEKRKSYSHL
+509 KPFDEKRKSYSHL
-522 YQQREVQEMT
+522 YQQREIQEMT
-532 KNGEYWYKKQIADR
+532 KNGEFWYKKQILYR

-551 KFLLDNY
+551 KFLLDIY

>member
-1 MSNLNGI
+1 MSNLNSI

-51 DSKLSNYY
+51 DSKPSNYY
-59 FGHFILKKQENGRFD
+59 FGHFILKKQENGKFD

-98 FDLSNGIYGSL
+98 FDLSNGSYGGL
-109 VDRKFPFKLS
+109 VDLKFPFKLS

-134 GRKEAKNSVKTLSQK
+134 GRKEAKNSAKTLSQK

-162 QRISDG
+162 QKISDG
-168 DVHQLVAAVL
+168 AVHQLVAAVL

-183 SVIVENEAEAMRMF
+183 SVIVENEAEAMRIF
-197 VFENNRGKKLTNLD
+197 IFENNRGKKLTNLD

-222 DDTKLSEC
+222 DDTKLAEC
-230 EKEDWFKIIIQRFEN
+230 EKEELFKVIMQRFES
-245 IYRSLSKFEDYLDED
+245 IYRSLSKFEDYLNED

-269 YFNKFSATLD
+269 YFNKFSAGLD

-285 QGENGVDMVREF
+285 QGEKGITTVREF

-335 SFILKSRISG
+335 SFILKSKLRG

-363 FVRSII
+363 FVRSRL
-369 TGTRAYLYSRL
+369 TGTRAYLEPRL

-391 VVDKINWMKKQRG
+391 AVERINWMKKQSG

-411 EAFSNSLRGY
+411 EAFFNSAGGY
-421 NIDRSTSKLL
+421 IDRYTSKLL
-431 LWKYENYLR
+431 LWKYENSLR
-440 ELDQQSSY
+440 ELDQNSSY
-448 GKLLFDDIKGPQLE
+448 GKLLFEDIKGPQLE
-462 HIAPLTKPSEV
+462 HIAPITKPSEV
-473 PQSGYGEYDEEFKRD
+473 PESGYGEYDEDFKSK
-488 YLDSIGNHLLLSAHH
+488 YLDCIGNHLLISGCH

-509 SPFDEKRKSYSHL
+509 RPFEEKRKSYSHL

-532 KNGEYWYKKQIADR
+532 KNGESWYKKQITDR
-546 KNKII
+546 KNKIVN
-551 KFLLDNY
+551 FLLENY

>member
-1 MSNLNGI
+1 MSNLNSI

-29 VSTEGKE
+29 VSTDGKE

-92 LERVKG
+92 LERIKG
-98 FDLSNGIYGSL
+98 FELSNGIYGAL
-109 VDRKFPFKLS
+109 VGLKFPFNLS

-149 RIVEAYDFFLKEL
+149 RIVAAYDFFLKEL
-162 QRISDG
+162 QKVSDEV
-168 DVHQLVAAVL
+168 VHELVAAVL
-178 NADCS
+178 NARCS
-183 SVIVENEAEAMRMF
+183 SVIVENEAEAMRIF
-197 VFENNRGKKLTNLD
+197 IFENNRGKKLTNLD

-222 DDTKLSEC
+222 DDTKWPEF
-230 EKEDWFKIIIQRFEN
+230 EKDELLKDIIQRFEN
-245 IYRSLSKFEDYLDED
+245 IYQSLSKFEDYLDED

-269 YFNKFSATLD
+269 YLNKLSANLD
-279 NLYKEL
+279 DLYKEL
-285 QGENGVDMVREF
+285 EGEDGIKTVREF
-297 TTRLQF
+297 TKALQS
-303 CCDILEKFFEEF
+303 CCDILKNFFEES
-315 KTNVNLQYV
+315 KTNADLQYV

-335 SFILKSRISG
+335 SFILKSLISG
-345 LTFEDEKFLNLL
+345 IAFNDEKFLNLL

-363 FVRSII
+363 FVRSRI
-369 TGTRAYLYSRL
+369 TGTRAYLESRL

-391 VVDKINWMKKQRG
+391 AVDRINWMKKQNG
-404 WYGYWND
+404 WYGYWSD
-411 EAFSNSLRGY
+411 DAFFNSVGGY
-421 NIDRSTSKLL
+421 IDRYTSKLL

-440 ELDQQSSY
+440 ELDQNSSY

-462 HIAPLTKPSEV
+462 HIAPLTKPSEL
-473 PQSGYGEYDEEFKRD
+473 PESGYGEYDEEFKRD
-488 YLDSIGNHLLLSAHH
+488 YLDSIGNHLLLSGRH

-509 SPFDEKRKSYSHL
+509 RPFDEKRKSYSHL

-532 KNGEYWYKKQIADR
+532 KNGEPWYKKQIDDR

-551 KFLLDNY
+551 KFLLENY

>member
-1 MSNLNGI
+1 MSNLNSI

-29 VSTEGKE
+29 VSTDEKE
-36 KEVNQFLADLKDFIK
+36 KEVNQFLSDLKDFIK

-92 LERVKG
+92 LERIKG
-98 FDLSNGIYGSL
+98 FDLSNGIYGAL
-109 VDRKFPFKLS
+109 VGLKFPFKLS

-149 RIVEAYDFFLKEL
+149 RIVAAYDFFLKEL
-162 QRISDG
+162 QKVSDEV
-168 DVHQLVAAVL
+168 VHKLVAAVL
-178 NADCS
+178 NARCS
-183 SVIVENEAEAMRMF
+183 SVIVENEAEAMRIF
-197 VFENNRGKKLTNLD
+197 IFENNRGKKLTNLD

-222 DDTKLSEC
+222 DDTKWSEF
-230 EKEDWFKIIIQRFEN
+230 EKDELLKDIIQRFEN
-245 IYRSLSKFEDYLDED
+245 IYQSLSKFEDYLDED

-269 YFNKFSATLD
+269 YLNKLSANLD
-279 NLYKEL
+279 DLYKEL
-285 QGENGVDMVREF
+285 EGEDGIETVREF
-297 TTRLQF
+297 TKALQS
-303 CCDILEKFFEEF
+303 CCDILKNFFEES
-315 KTNVNLQYV
+315 KTNADLQYV

-335 SFILKSRISG
+335 SFILKSLISG
-345 LTFEDEKFLNLL
+345 IAFNDEKFLNLL
-357 NALESM
+357 DALESM
-363 FVRSII
+363 FVRSRI
-369 TGTRAYLYSRL
+369 TGTRAYLEPRL

-391 VVDKINWMKKQRG
+391 AVDRINWMKKQNG

-411 EAFSNSLRGY
+411 DAFFNSVGGY
-421 NIDRSTSKLL
+421 IDRYTSKLL

-440 ELDQQSSY
+440 ELDQNSSY

-462 HIAPLTKPSEV
+462 HIAPITKPSEILA
-473 PQSGYGEYDEEFKRD
+473 SGYGEYDEDFKRNF
-488 YLDSIGNHLLLSAHH
+488 LDSIGNHLLLSGRH

-509 SPFDEKRKSYSHL
+509 RPFDEKRKSYSHL

-532 KNGEYWYKKQIADR
+532 KNGESWYKKQIAER

-551 KFLLDNY
+551 KFLLDIY

>member
-1 MSNLNGI
+1 MSNLNSI

-29 VSTEGKE
+29 VSTDGKE

-92 LERVKG
+92 LERIKG
-98 FDLSNGIYGSL
+98 FDLSNGIYGAL
-109 VDRKFPFKLS
+109 VGLKFPFNLS

-149 RIVEAYDFFLKEL
+149 RIVAAYDFFLKEL
-162 QRISDG
+162 QKVSDEV
-168 DVHQLVAAVL
+168 VHELVAAVL
-178 NADCS
+178 NARCS
-183 SVIVENEAEAMRMF
+183 SVIVENEAEAMRIF
-197 VFENNRGKKLTNLD
+197 IFENNRGKKLTNLD

-222 DDTKLSEC
+222 DDTKWPEF
-230 EKEDWFKIIIQRFEN
+230 EKDELLKDIIQRFEN
-245 IYRSLSKFEDYLDED
+245 IYQSLSKFEDYLDED

-269 YFNKFSATLD
+269 YLNKLSANLD
-279 NLYKEL
+279 DLYKEL
-285 QGENGVDMVREF
+285 EGEDGIKTVREF
-297 TTRLQF
+297 TKALQS
-303 CCDILEKFFEEF
+303 CCDILKNFFEES
-315 KTNVNLQYV
+315 KTNADLQYV

-335 SFILKSRISG
+335 SFILKSLISG
-345 LTFEDEKFLNLL
+345 IAFNDEKFLNLL

-363 FVRSII
+363 FVRSRI
-369 TGTRAYLYSRL
+369 TGTRAYLEPRL

-391 VVDKINWMKKQRG
+391 AVDRINWMKKQNG
-404 WYGYWND
+404 WYGYWSD
-411 EAFSNSLRGY
+411 DAFFNSVGGY
-421 NIDRSTSKLL
+421 IDRYTSKLL

-440 ELDQQSSY
+440 ELDQNSSY

-462 HIAPLTKPSEV
+462 HIAPLTKPSEL
-473 PQSGYGEYDEEFKRD
+473 PESGYGEYDEEFKRD
-488 YLDSIGNHLLLSAHH
+488 YLDSIGNHLLLSGRH

-509 SPFDEKRKSYSHL
+509 RPFDEKRKSYSHL

-532 KNGEYWYKKQIADR
+532 KNGEPWYKKQIDDR

-551 KFLLDNY
+551 KFLLDSY

>member
-1 MSNLNGI
+1 MSNLNSI

-29 VSTEGKE
+29 VSTEGKD
-36 KEVNQFLADLKDFIK
+36 KEVNQFLSDLKDFTK

-59 FGHFILKKQENGRFD
+59 FGHFILKKQENGKFE

-98 FDLSNGIYGSL
+98 FDLSNGSYGAL
-109 VDRKFPFKLS
+109 VDLKFPFKLS
-119 TVVYDDQLF
+119 TAVYDDQLF

-162 QRISDG
+162 QKISDEA
-168 DVHQLVAAVL
+168 VHQLVAAVL

-183 SVIVENEAEAMRMF
+183 SVIVESEAEAMRIF

-222 DDTKLSEC
+222 DDAKLPEC
-230 EKEDWFKIIIQRFEN
+230 EKEELFKVIIQRFET
-245 IYRSLSKFEDYLDED
+245 IYRSLSKIEGYLDED
-260 NVLKYSLNI
+260 NLLKYSLNI
-269 YFNKFSATLD
+269 YFNKFSASLD

-285 QGENGVDMVREF
+285 QGEKGIKTVSEF
-297 TTRLQF
+297 TSRLQF
-303 CCDILEKFFEEF
+303 CCEILEKFFEEF

-324 IKLSNEDNVLY
+324 VKLSNEDNVLY

-369 TGTRAYLYSRL
+369 TGTRAYLNSRL
-380 SDVFSEFNPVK
+380 SDVFSEFDPVK

-404 WYGYWND
+404 WYGYWSD
-411 EAFSNSLRGY
+411 DAFSKSLGGY
-421 NIDRSTSKLL
+421 INRSTSKLL

-440 ELDQQSSY
+440 ELDQSSSY
-448 GKLLFDDIKGPQLE
+448 GKLFFDDIKGPQLE
-462 HIAPLTKPSEV
+462 HIAPITKPSEILA
-473 PQSGYGEYDEEFKRD
+473 SGYGDYDEDFKKN
-488 YLDSIGNHLLLSAHH
+488 YLDSIGNHLLLSARH

-509 SPFDEKRKSYSHL
+509 KPFDEKRKSYSYL
-522 YQQREVQEMT
+522 YQQREIQEMT
-532 KNGEYWYKKQIADR
+532 KNGEFWYKKQILYR

-551 KFLLDNY
+551 KFLLDIY

>member
-1 MSNLNGI
+1 MSNLNSI

-29 VSTEGKE
+29 VSTDGKE

-92 LERVKG
+92 LERIKG
-98 FDLSNGIYGSL
+98 FDLSNGIYDAL
-109 VDRKFPFKLS
+109 VGLKFPFKLS

-149 RIVEAYDFFLKEL
+149 RIVAAYDFFLKEL
-162 QRISDG
+162 QKVSDEV
-168 DVHQLVAAVL
+168 VHKLVAAVL
-178 NADCS
+178 NARCS
-183 SVIVENEAEAMRMF
+183 SVIVENEAEAMRIF
-197 VFENNRGKKLTNLD
+197 IFENNRGKKLTNLD

-222 DDTKLSEC
+222 DDTKWPEF
-230 EKEDWFKIIIQRFEN
+230 EKDELLKDIIQRFEN
-245 IYRSLSKFEDYLDED
+245 IYQSLSKFEDYLDEN

-269 YFNKFSATLD
+269 YLNKLSANLD
-279 NLYKEL
+279 DLYKEL
-285 QGENGVDMVREF
+285 EGEDGIETVREF
-297 TTRLQF
+297 TKALQS
-303 CCDILEKFFEEF
+303 CCDILKNFFEES
-315 KTNVNLQYV
+315 KTNADLQYV

-335 SFILKSRISG
+335 SFILKSLISG
-345 LTFEDEKFLNLL
+345 IAFNGEKFLNLL

-363 FVRSII
+363 FVRSRI
-369 TGTRAYLYSRL
+369 TGTRAYLEPRL
-380 SDVFSEFNPVK
+380 SDVFSEFNLVK
-391 VVDKINWMKKQRG
+391 AVDRINWMKKQNG
-404 WYGYWND
+404 WYGYWSD
-411 EAFSNSLRGY
+411 DAFFNSVGGY
-421 NIDRSTSKLL
+421 IDRYTSKLL

-440 ELDQQSSY
+440 ELDQNSSY

-462 HIAPLTKPSEV
+462 HIAPLTKPSEL
-473 PQSGYGEYDEEFKRD
+473 PESGYGEYDEEFKRD
-488 YLDSIGNHLLLSAHH
+488 YLDSIGNHLLLSGRH

-509 SPFDEKRKSYSHL
+509 RPFDEKRKSYSHL

-532 KNGEYWYKKQIADR
+532 KNGESWYKKQIADR

-551 KFLLDNY
+551 KFLLDSY